1 MLQLKIRISMLY
13 LEKCMVHIVKNILM
27 KCSEMVVLIILN
39 LKSLMTIKRLMHKK
53 MQKRMVESLILMAK
67 QWLRLGLTKIV
78 QVLCLLLIVT
88 FAFGLVVSNVLI
100 LPIQLVINLISIL
113 ITILVFLIDLM
124 LAKL

>member
-1 MLQLKIRISMLY
+1 MLQLKIRISMPY
-13 LEKCMVHIVKNILM
+13 LEKCMVLIVKNILM

-39 LKSLMTIKRLMHKK
+39 LKSLMTIKRLMHKMILK
-53 MQKRMVESLILMAK
+53 KMVEYLMLMVK

-78 QVLCLLLIVT
+78 QVLCLLLTVT
-88 FAFGLVVSNVLI
+88 FVFGLVVLNVLI

-124 LAKL
+124 LVKL